1 MSEKLPI
8 HPNNEPLL
16 SEYETLTREE
26 LKKRLQ
32 IFITDLLE
40 YDFQKLCN
48 LIYRHDV
55 KEEKFQRA
63 LRNGDVNQ
71 QASEIADLV
80 IEREMQKVETRKAY
94 RKEKEERKTKPR
106 LENETG

>member
-1 MSEKLPI
+1 MAENFPL
-8 HPNNEPLL
+8 HPKHEPLP

-26 LKKRLQ
+26 LKARLQ
-32 IFITDLLE
+32 VFISDLLE

-63 LRNGDVNQ
+63 LRHGGIDE
-71 QASEIADLV
+71 QAAEIADLV
-80 IEREMQKVETRKAY
+80 IERELQKVETRKAY
-94 RKEKEERKTKPR
+94 RKQKEEKEKQELK
-106 LENETG
+106 